1 MPVPVPSPVATSPGF
16 TLRDDGFSY
25 NDAPL
30 LAPLRLDLRPREIVA
45 ILGPS
50 GSGKS
55 TLLKRLAGLL
65 PGGAATDLPGQIA
78 WMAQQD
84 LLLPWLSLR
93 ENVLLGARLR
103 GEVADPA
110 AADALLMRLGLG
122 DWIAARPA
130 ALSGGMR
137 QRVALARTLIENR
150 PLVLMDEPFSALDA
164 ITREEMQDLACELL
178 ADRCVMLVTHD
189 PAEACR
195 IADRIFVLSGRPAVL
210 TETAAFP
217 VRGPRDTLSAELLP
231 VLRRVHD
238 MLREAAP

>member
-1 MPVPVPSPVATSPGF
+1 LPSPASSTLPPSGF
-16 TLRDDGFSY
+16 TLRDSGFSY

-30 LAPLRLDLRPREIVA
+30 LAPLRLELRPREIVA

-65 PGGAATDLPGQIA
+65 PGGSAADLAGQIA

-103 GEVADPA
+103 GAPADPA
-110 AADALLMRLGLG
+110 AADALLARLGLG
-122 DWIAARPA
+122 DWCAARPA

-137 QRVALARTLIENR
+137 QRAALARTLIEER

-164 ITREEMQDLACELL
+164 ITREEMQDLACEWL
-178 ADRCVMLVTHD
+178 ADRCVLLVTHD

-195 IADRIFVLSGRPAVL
+195 IADRIFVLSGRPALLREVA
-210 TETAAFP
+210 TFP
-217 VRGPRDTLSAELLP
+217 ARGPRETLDDAVLP
-231 VLRRVHD
+231 VLRHVHA
-238 MLREAAP
+238 MLREATA

>member
-1 MPVPVPSPVATSPGF
+1 LPSSASTPTPPSGF
-16 TLRDDGFSY
+16 TLRDSGFSY
-25 NDAPL
+25 GDAPL
-30 LAPLRLDLRPREIVA
+30 LAPLELRLRPGEIVA

-65 PGGAATDLPGQIA
+65 PGGEAPDLPGHIA

-103 GEVADPA
+103 GEP
-110 AADALLMRLGLG
+110 ADAAVAEALLTRLGLG
-122 DWIAARPA
+122 EWRAARPA

-137 QRVALARTLIENR
+137 QRAALARTLVENR

-164 ITREEMQDLACELL
+164 ITREEMQDLACAML
-178 ADRCVMLVTHD
+178 ADRCALLVTHD

-195 IADRIFVLSGRPAVL
+195 IADRIFVLAGRPAVL
-210 TETAAFP
+210 TEIAVFP
-217 VRGPRDTLSAELLP
+217 HRGPRDTLDDAVLP
-231 VLRRVHD
+231 VLRRVHAA
-238 MLREAAP
+238 LREATA